1 MTKKFTHDFL
11 KPLEIKQINESGVRH
26 YLTPE
31 GKKYPSVTTVLS
43 AMSDKTGILEWRRKV
58 GEEKASQITGRAAAR
73 GTKVH
78 SLLEDYILNK
88 DIDLKK
94 EMPVNVMLFNQVKAY
109 IDKHID
115 VVLGSEISLYSDTLK
130 TAGKC
135 DLVCKLDDSIAVVD
149 FKTSTN
155 SKREEWIKN
164 YFLQATT
171 YALMLEE
178 RYNITVPSF
187 SIIIAVENDN
197 LQLFNGLTSD
207 YKDEVNETFNSYH
220 SKLIANR

>member
-1 MTKKFTHDFL
+1 MTKKFIHDFL
-11 KPLEIKQINESGVRH
+11 KPLEIKQLNEDGVRH

-31 GKKYPSVTTVLS
+31 GNRYPSVTTVLS
-43 AMSDKTGILEWRRKV
+43 AMSDKSGILEWRQKV
-58 GEEKASQITGRAAAR
+58 GEDKANQITNRAAAR

-78 SLLEDYILNK
+78 ALLEDYVLNK

-94 EMPVNVMLFNQVKAY
+94 QMPVNTMLFNQVKTY

-115 VVLGSEISLYSDTLK
+115 VVLGSEISLYSDILK

-135 DLVCKLDDSIAVVD
+135 DLVCKLGKSIAVVD

-155 SKREEWIKN
+155 SKREEWINN

-178 RYNITVPSF
+178 RYKINVPSF

-197 LQLFNGLTSD
+197 LQVFNRLTSY
-207 YKDEVNETFNSYH
+207 YKDEVNETFKSYH
-220 SKLIANR
+220 SKLIAD

>member
-1 MTKKFTHDFL
+1 MTKKFIHDFL
-11 KPLEIKQINESGVRH
+11 KPLEIKQLNEDGVRH

-31 GKKYPSVTTVLS
+31 GNRYPSVTTVLS
-43 AMSDKTGILEWRRKV
+43 AMSDKSGILEWRQKV
-58 GEEKASQITGRAAAR
+58 GENKANQITNRAAAR

-78 SLLEDYILNK
+78 ALLEDYVLNK

-94 EMPVNVMLFNQVKAY
+94 QMPVNTMLFNQVKTY

-115 VVLGSEISLYSDTLK
+115 VVLGSEISLYSDILK

-135 DLVCKLDDSIAVVD
+135 DLVCKLGKSIAVVD

-155 SKREEWIKN
+155 SKREEWINN

-178 RYNITVPSF
+178 RYKINVPSF

-197 LQLFNGLTSD
+197 LQVFNRLTSY
-207 YKDEVNETFNSYH
+207 YKDEVNETFKSYH
-220 SKLIANR
+220 SKLIAD